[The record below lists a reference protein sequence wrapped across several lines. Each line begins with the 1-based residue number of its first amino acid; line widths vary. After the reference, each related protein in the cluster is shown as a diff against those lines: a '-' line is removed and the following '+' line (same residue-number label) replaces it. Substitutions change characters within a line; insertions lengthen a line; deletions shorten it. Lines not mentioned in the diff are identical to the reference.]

1 MQRQSLSQRLDSWTP
16 VMLSVLRI
24 VAGLLFLEHGTMKI
38 LGFPL
43 GPANQTLVAAGS
55 MFWFAGLL
63 ELVGG
68 PLLCMGLF
76 TRPVAFLLSGQMA
89 FAYFLTHA
97 RHSPFPAANE
107 GDAAILYCFLFLF
120 FVFSGPGPWS
130 VDARLKRPA

>member
-1 MQRQSLSQRLDSWTP
+1 MQKQSLSETLSTWMPT
-16 VMLSVLRI
+16 MLSVLRI
-24 VAGLLFLEHGTMKI
+24 VAGLLFFEHGTMKI
-38 LGFPL
+38 LGFPV
-43 GPANQTLVAAGS
+43 GPENQTLVAPGS

-63 ELVGG
+63 ELIGG
-68 PLLCMGLF
+68 PLLLVGLF

-120 FVFSGPGPWS
+120 FVFSGPGPLS
-130 VDARLKRPA
+130 VDSRQRRRP